1 MGEYSTVVRFTDKG
15 ADVYLDR
22 VNFIVARR
30 DAVGDGR
37 GCPIEYI
44 ATALES

>member
-1 MGEYSTVVRFTDKG
+1 MGEYSTVVRLTDKG
-15 ADVYLDR
+15 ADVHLDR
-22 VNFIVARR
+22 VNFLVARR

-44 ATALES
+44 ATALGS